1 MKTKYK
7 ILLSVSTLTILAT
20 TLFAH
25 PSLEQVNIQKSTKQ
39 MTHHK
44 RKGNPIID
52 MVMQLDLTK
61 EQKENI
67 AVVVKESRILIKHP
81 TDAFTK
87 STFDKNSFIQ
97 IIKEKDVNRIQ
108 REAELVE
115 KIYNLLN
122 KTQKKHLK
130 TMLDMDEI
138 KHTSLKNHSHI
149 KCEERK

>member
-1 MKTKYK
+1 METNHK
-7 ILLSVSTLTILAT
+7 IILSLSTITILTT

-25 PSLEQVNIQKSTKQ
+25 PSMEQLHIQKAKQ

-52 MVMQLDLTK
+52 MVMKLDLSK

-67 AVVVKESRILIKHP
+67 AVVIKQSRILIKHP

-97 IIKEKDVNRIQ
+97 IIKDQDENRIQ
-108 REAELVE
+108 KEAELIE
-115 KIYNLLN
+115 KIYNILN

-138 KHTSLKNHSHI
+138 NHTSIKNNSYS
-149 KCEERK
+149 KCEGIR